1 MCCLYPGNRVQV
13 STSASSWFQKL
24 ICLWRLLCCVI
35 WQQNFIFSAEWRSG
49 ICRKL
54 LKVTEY
60 CPSDDSMNSR
70 RNLHLQ
76 SLTTQ
81 VLCGKIQQYMA
92 QDPQQKLSWHICLFP
107 ESRHS
112 PQCRMSSRAG
122 YTVAHGGRQV
132 APSVQ
137 VLDGPTPGLW
147 FVHWALHSAFH
158 TFKVKTKTKEKCH
171 QRLNSHSRKYMDVQN
186 SLLPTIHL
194 HLNMG

>member
-1 MCCLYPGNRVQV
+1 MLPLPRKQSPSQYISIFLV
-13 STSASSWFQKL
+13 SETYL
-24 ICLWRLLCCVI
+24 PIETTLLCHLA
-35 WQQNFIFSAEWRSG
+35 AEFFFCAEGRSG

-60 CPSDDSMNSR
+60 CPSDDSMNLR

-81 VLCGKIQQYMA
+81 VLCGKIQRYAA

-171 QRLNSHSRKYMDVQN
+171 
-186 SLLPTIHL
+186 
-194 HLNMG
+194 